1 MRSLV
6 ALAAVLVTVA
16 TASDALAAPPSSAG
30 CAGIITRFEAT
41 EFPPGSVGA
50 ETSGL
55 AGPEFGH
62 VVSGLATIHL
72 GNLEECAAE
81 AP

>member
-6 ALAAVLVTVA
+6 ALAAVLVTAV
-16 TASDALAAPPSSAG
+16 TASGAIAAPSSSAS

-41 EFPPGSVGA
+41 ELPPGFVGM

-55 AGPEFGH
+55 ASAEFGK
-62 VVSGLATIHL
+62 VVTGLANNHL
-72 GNLEECAAE
+72 GTLEECAAG

>member
-6 ALAAVLVTVA
+6 TLAAVLVTVA
-16 TASDALAAPPSSAG
+16 TASGAVAAPPSTAS

-41 EFPPGSVGA
+41 AFPAGSVGA

-55 AGPEFGH
+55 AAPGFGQ
-62 VVSGLATIHL
+62 VVKGLATSHL
-72 GNLEECAAE
+72 GNLEECAAG